1 MVIGTQVISTDIVG
15 RFADVEH
22 VAIETVRLPDLSF
35 REITPGAVHDGWQV
49 NNK

>member
-1 MVIGTQVISTDIVG
+1 MVIGTQVISTDIER

-35 REITPGAVHDGWQV
+35 SEITPGAVHFSYEV
-49 NNK
+49 IL